1 MSKALDKHK
10 AKLLPLPTADETL
23 ALLLRR
29 AESDA
34 PFRVLGSTRAT
45 RAALRKAEHEKRKRE
60 KAAEP

>member
-29 AESDA
+29 AENGE
-34 PFRVLGSTRAT
+34 PFRVLGSSRET
-45 RAALRKAEHEKRKRE
+45 RAALRKALHEKRKRE
-60 KAAEP
+60 KAENP